1 MWQVMYRKVATDISQ
16 LARALFSGSV
26 SLVSILI
33 LVYTFL
39 ANIINRIRKTQ
50 DPSAY
55 IFLSKMIVA
64 VMVFVYLSSLLCMVI
79 LYNNTDIIL
88 KSKNPELNSTLL
100 FVAAF
105 LYSIS
110 MATIISSI
118 YYVSCKEI
126 W

>member
-1 MWQVMYRKVATDISQ
+1 
-16 LARALFSGSV
+16 
-26 SLVSILI
+26 
-33 LVYTFL
+33 
-39 ANIINRIRKTQ
+39 
-50 DPSAY
+50 
-55 IFLSKMIVA
+55 
-64 VMVFVYLSSLLCMVI
+64 MVI